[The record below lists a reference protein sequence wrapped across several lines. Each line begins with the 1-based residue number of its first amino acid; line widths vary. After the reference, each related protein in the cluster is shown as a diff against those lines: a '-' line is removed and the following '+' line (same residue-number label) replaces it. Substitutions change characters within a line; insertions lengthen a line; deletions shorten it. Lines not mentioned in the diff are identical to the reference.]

1 MKAVSA
7 GSMKMIIGLSVSL
20 LCSVPGISFSAVD
33 EIHGGP
39 YDSFGT
45 NAPGNGDAV
54 SKGSETRNEMLLRQR
69 MDSRTLDTEQGIV
82 LIPAGVEIVDR
93 RPVDEWYEKKDAK
106 VTFVFAKDKMIRVEI
121 RN

>member
-7 GSMKMIIGLSVSL
+7 GSMKLIIGLSVSL

-39 YDSFGT
+39 YDSGST
-45 NAPGNGDAV
+45 GSPAV
-54 SKGSETRNEMLLRQR
+54 AVKGSETRNEMVLHQR
-69 MDSRTLDTEQGIV
+69 LESRTLDTEQGIV
-82 LIPAGVEIVDR
+82 LVPAGVEIMDS
-93 RPVDEWYEKKDAK
+93 RPVDAWYEKEDAK
-106 VTFVFAKDKMIRVEI
+106 VTFVFANEKMIRVEI